1 MCRCTEAEARA
12 SAAQCQLASAGERH
26 VALQSL
32 QQEMDMTRAQQRDAL
47 AESQHLIVLAE
58 GRADDAEASLGKAR
72 ASGQG
77 VETSLAAAQRQVWE
91 ANERLAEQEKFAV
104 QQEVRLKQREMSQE
118 GAIRKLVTEA
128 DSMALR
134 LRQAEEEG
142 LADTFMAAGFEWREP
157 GCSMCLA
164 MNADR
169 LNPGERCAS
178 TSNRNFE
185 GRQGRGGRT
194 HLVSPAMAAAA
205 AVNGHF
211 IDVRDL

>member
-1 MCRCTEAEARA
+1 
-12 SAAQCQLASAGERH
+12 
-26 VALQSL
+26 
-32 QQEMDMTRAQQRDAL
+32 MTRAQQRDAL

-142 LADTFMAAGFEWREP
+142 A
-157 GCSMCLA
+157 
-164 MNADR
+164 
-169 LNPGERCAS
+169 
-178 TSNRNFE
+178 
-185 GRQGRGGRT
+185 
-194 HLVSPAMAAAA
+194 AMARQIEDSRAHMSEEL
-205 AVNGHF
+205 AVPSGQVVALEIELQEAVGSCRQRKSWQSSGRCRHL
-211 IDVRDL
+211 RR